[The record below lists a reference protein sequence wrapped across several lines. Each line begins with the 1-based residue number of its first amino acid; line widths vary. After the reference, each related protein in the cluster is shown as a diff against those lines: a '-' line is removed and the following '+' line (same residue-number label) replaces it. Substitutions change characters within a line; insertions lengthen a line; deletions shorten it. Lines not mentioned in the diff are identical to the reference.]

1 MSSFQKNKL
10 SNQITRFP
18 VKIFGVQWEREAL
31 YQRINLRTE
40 AMFKIGW
47 IEEVNALL
55 EFYSPS
61 LSPLN
66 GLGYRQIIAYL
77 NGEINYAQ
85 MVAEIQQKTRNFA
98 KRQLT
103 WFRQEKGLKWFEID
117 KREQVFKATEAFLST
132 YH

>member
-1 MSSFQKNKL
+1 M
-10 SNQITRFP
+10 
-18 VKIFGVQWEREAL
+18 
-31 YQRINLRTE
+31 
-40 AMFKIGW
+40 
-47 IEEVNALL
+47 L

-103 WFRQEKGLKWFEID
+103 WFRQEKSLKWFEID
-117 KREQVFKATEAFLST
+117 KREQVFKQRKPFFLHIVDFALKKEQQQNLIFRCLGFINLISLGGSSLAES
-132 YH
+132 Y

>member
-1 MSSFQKNKL
+1 ML
-10 SNQITRFP
+10 
-18 VKIFGVQWEREAL
+18 
-31 YQRINLRTE
+31 
-40 AMFKIGW
+40 KIGW

-55 EFYSPS
+55 ELYSPS

-103 WFRQEKGLKWFEID
+103 WFRQEKSLKWFELD
-117 KREQVFKATEAFLST
+117 KREQVFQATEAFLSS